1 MLGCGPAGRFRREPI
16 GWCMGVCAGFIL
28 RPSRERAAALVPPL
42 FPVPMRIGCVPD
54 GLPKIYP
61 GTCPKI
67 CPETCPG
74 SCPKEPR
81 EGAPDGSEKR
91 PERPSGKSCKRR
103 SGKPADGAP
112 GSPANGVPG
121 NPANDVP
128 GSPATAS
135 LGRLGARHPGP
146 RTRRSPRARRP
157 EPVLFGCGRTFFCYS
172 NNGIRNISVNLSRN
186 KSAKERFQ

>member
-42 FPVPMRIGCVPD
+42 FPVPMRFGCVPD

-112 GSPANGVPG
+112 GSPA
-121 NPANDVP
+121 
-128 GSPATAS
+128 TAS
-135 LGRLGARHPGP
+135 RETLQTALRETLQTTSREVLQRRPSGASEPGTRGPGP
-146 RTRRSPRARRP
+146 AAALARDGRSPFYSVA
-157 EPVLFGCGRTFFCYS
+157 ENIFLLF
-172 NNGIRNISVNLSRN
+172 
-186 KSAKERFQ
+186 E